1 MSVYESIIAGLNEAI
16 AYETTEAPARKVKC
30 TVAPIPTF
38 AADEIKGIRNDMGMT
53 QETFAAV
60 VGVSKKT
67 VEAWEAGTNAPI
79 GSACRLIGM
88 LKNDPTIPSR
98 YRIITV

>member
-1 MSVYESIIAGLNEAI
+1 MSVYDSIVAGLNEAI
-16 AYETTEAPARKVKC
+16 AHETTGAHARKVKC
-30 TVAPIPTF
+30 TVAPVPTF
-38 AADEIKGIRNDMGMT
+38 KAEEIKGIRNSMGMT

-79 GSACRLIGM
+79 GSACRMIGM
-88 LKNDPTIPSR
+88 LKTDPTIPSR
-98 YRIITV
+98 YSIITV